1 MKTEI
6 IFAKKRYKIY
16 FVTFVTLSYLEKI
29 WKMNLKNY
37 YLLKNVENGKQRF
50 LHFGKK
56 IKDFILC
63 YFTLKKSLPYYSI
76 WILLSS
82 LIFSAIHNDY
92 CR

>member
-1 MKTEI
+1 MKIEI

-56 IKDFILC
+56 
-63 YFTLKKSLPYYSI
+63 
-76 WILLSS
+76 
-82 LIFSAIHNDY
+82 N
-92 CR
+92 